1 MQKENIVLEECRSVL
16 DLFSQTIEE
25 KKNNI
30 GHPLLEYPFKQEKN
44 RWNSCLVLDIYFESG
59 AVKIQQGHLVDLKD
73 TEKHACRKLLK
84 AYQVFV
90 DGNEELIEP
99 IEDIDDD
106 VLTTNIEMAALIKN
120 DRKRKINDTKDDSFT
135 ETVGLF
141 LDQLLV

>member
-1 MQKENIVLEECRSVL
+1 M
-16 DLFSQTIEE
+16 
-25 KKNNI
+25 
-30 GHPLLEYPFKQEKN
+30 
-44 RWNSCLVLDIYFESG
+44 
-59 AVKIQQGHLVDLKD
+59 
-73 TEKHACRKLLK
+73 K